1 MKKMSSALIVL
12 LLLALSMLSS
22 NIGFSE
28 NELQD
33 GITWFFSTYQY
44 DLPESMI
51 EQIDA
56 AFTPIMF
63 SCGDVSVKLENILY
77 DGVWM
82 YTSAVI
88 APTDSGKTLVMPDD
102 AEPGYPIA
110 GTYGENLRS
119 DSRTFAEAAAED
131 KKQLVRV
138 MAVPDEFFEVSYFI
152 CASRQDANDT
162 STMVCC
168 ALCNWQDDEINISF
182 SITVTGLDS
191 ISNEP
196 VSTETYSYPIT
207 VKRLGNLETK
217 KYRPVDA
224 EQSLECETITL
235 TKTALTCYAV
245 AEKAGNQV
253 YIPLQV
259 CDVDGVPFSSG
270 VPADAMTTLNLDSL
284 PDHISVRT
292 EQNQLILFTAIDE
305 EP

>member
-22 NIGFSE
+22 NIGFAE

-51 EQIDA
+51 EQIDD

-88 APTDSGKTLVMPDD
+88 APTDSEKTLVMPDD

-138 MAVPDEFFEVSYFI
+138 MAVPDDFFEVSYFI

-168 ALCNWQDDEINISF
+168 APCNWQDDEINISF

-207 VKRLGNLETK
+207 VKRLGNFET
-217 KYRPVDA
+217 
-224 EQSLECETITL
+224 
-235 TKTALTCYAV
+235 
-245 AEKAGNQV
+245 
-253 YIPLQV
+253 
-259 CDVDGVPFSSG
+259 
-270 VPADAMTTLNLDSL
+270 
-284 PDHISVRT
+284 
-292 EQNQLILFTAIDE
+292 
-305 EP
+305 